1 MSDADDTCMHI
12 LQPSFSTCVGT
23 YSTALARYHK
33 LFITRKKKILD
44 YLLVTWAIGRY
55 YNIQIILKYFSS

>member
-33 LFITRKKKILD
+33 LFITKKKKDIRLLTS
-44 YLLVTWAIGRY
+44 YLGNR
-55 YNIQIILKYFSS
+55 